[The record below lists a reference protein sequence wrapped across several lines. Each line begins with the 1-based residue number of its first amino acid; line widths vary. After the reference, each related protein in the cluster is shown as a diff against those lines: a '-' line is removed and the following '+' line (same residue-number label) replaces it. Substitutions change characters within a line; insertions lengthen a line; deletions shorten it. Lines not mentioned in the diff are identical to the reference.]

1 MLTKKNIITL
11 FLTVFFSLVIAFLI
25 YKKIIYPTLTPMVKN
40 GVVHLFADWS
50 VVLRANFCFQNG
62 LDVFIE
68 NPCDPWNR
76 AHVYGEILLY
86 LPFLKNLSKFYLF
99 YFPIIMGFLFIFI
112 TISFFNYNRSIKN
125 FTLVFFILSAP
136 FITVIERANIDI
148 LIFLIIFLISKNKNL
163 FLNHFLIL
171 LGVLAKFYPICFG
184 VLFLFKKNIKKILF
198 NVIILSLLVSIFIF
212 LQSENLI
219 KIFNNQVQFV
229 GGSIYAFS
237 IKSLINTINN
247 FNMINNFNWI
257 KYFFITIFLFFPFIL
272 IWYFFAKSQENKQYF
287 SEIFMEDVYENRLYI
302 ISSVTIISCYLIFQN
317 IFYREIFFLGLL
329 PWILKNENKQNNI
342 KDFYFYF
349 ILFKFFVS
357 TILIYL
363 ALARDSLFS
372 NFKPLMILLKHSID
386 FYLVT
391 IVFFIF
397 FLSFFNFLKKNLIL
411 K

>member
-1 MLTKKNIITL
+1 MLTKKNLITF
-11 FLTVFFSLVIAFLI
+11 FLTVLFSLIIAFLI
-25 YKKIIYPTLTPMVKN
+25 YKKIIYPTLTPMVKD
-40 GVVHLFADWS
+40 GIIHLFADWS
-50 VVLRANFCFQNG
+50 VVVRANFCFQNG
-62 LDVFIE
+62 LDVFIK

-76 AHVYGEILLY
+76 SHVYGQILLY
-86 LPFLKNLSKFYLF
+86 LPFIKNLNKFYIL

-112 TISFFNYNRSIKN
+112 TIGFFNYNKSIKN
-125 FTLVFFILSAP
+125 YTLVFFILSAP

-148 LIFLIIFLISKNKNL
+148 LIFLIIFLISKYKNI
-163 FLNHFLIL
+163 FLNYILIL
-171 LGVLAKFYPICFG
+171 IGSLSKFYPICFTAI
-184 VLFLFKKNIKKILF
+184 FLFKKNIKKIVL
-198 NVIILSLLVSIFIF
+198 NTVLLSLIIFILLF
-212 LQSENLI
+212 FQYENLL

-229 GGSIYAFS
+229 GGNIYAFS

-257 KYFFITIFLFFPFIL
+257 KYFFIIMFLFFPFIL
-272 IWYFFAKSQENKQYF
+272 IWYFFVKNETNSHYF

-329 PWILKNENKQNNI
+329 PWVLKNENKKNNI

-349 ILFKFFVS
+349 ILFKFTVS
-357 TILIYL
+357 TILVYL
-363 ALARDSLFS
+363 VLAKDSLFS

-391 IVFFIF
+391 IIFFIF
-397 FLSFFNFLKKNLIL
+397 FLSFFNFLKKDLIV